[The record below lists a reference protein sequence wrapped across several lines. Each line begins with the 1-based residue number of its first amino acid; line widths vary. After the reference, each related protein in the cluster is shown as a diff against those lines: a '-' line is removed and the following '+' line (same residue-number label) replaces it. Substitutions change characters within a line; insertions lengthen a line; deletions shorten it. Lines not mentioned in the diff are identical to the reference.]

1 MFNFAGLSKRH
12 LMYEYIRGKVAERN
26 PAYVVV
32 EDGGVGYL
40 LHISLNTYSQLPDDG
55 NVLVYTHFVVREDA
69 QILFG
74 FADPEERELFRQLI
88 TVSGVGANTAR
99 LILSS
104 LSPGEVIQAI
114 GTGDVPLL
122 QKIKGIGAKTAQ
134 RIVVDL
140 RDKVGKGG
148 VSHEKTGIL
157 HNTLREEALSGL
169 IILGFPKMVAEKAL
183 NKIIEREGTDLTVE
197 ELIKL
202 ALKML

>member
-1 MFNFAGLSKRH
+1 LINFAGLSKYRF
-12 LMYEYIRGKVAERN
+12 MYEYIQGKLTDRN

-32 EDGGVGYL
+32 ESNGVGYL
-40 LHISLNTYSQLPDDG
+40 LHISLNTFSQLPKDD

-74 FADPEERELFRQLI
+74 FADPGERELFRQLI
-88 TVSGVGANTAR
+88 SVSGVGANTAR

-104 LSPGEVIQAI
+104 LSPGEVVQAI

-140 RDKVGKGG
+140 KDKIGKGL
-148 VSHEKTGIL
+148 VPHEKSGVL

-169 IILGFPKMVAEKAL
+169 IILGFPKVVAEKAL
-183 NKIIEREGTDLTVE
+183 NKIIEREGTDITVE